1 MRIRADE
8 HVAPAIVE
16 AINAIA
22 LGTGFELTSVLKT
35 GFKGASDVHWI
46 TAFAADGGDAI
57 LTADTD
63 FLKQPP
69 QVQAVERTGVRVIH
83 LPSAW
88 ANATLALQASHLLA
102 WWKRI
107 EAQLAAMK
115 ERECYTMSFNVSE
128 DAALKKV
135 ALDFQGMNK
144 KAKKANRPSRSDKR
158 R

>member
-1 MRIRADE
+1 MRVRADE

-16 AINAIA
+16 AINTIA
-22 LGTGFELTSVLKT
+22 LSTGFELTSVIKT
-35 GFKGASDVHWI
+35 GFKGTSDVHWI
-46 TAFAADGGDAI
+46 TAFAADGGEAI

-107 EAQLAAMK
+107 EAQLAVMNG
-115 ERECYTMSFNVSE
+115 RECYTMPFNVSE
-128 DAALKKV
+128 DAVLKKV

-144 KAKKANRPSRSDKR
+144 KAKKAKRPSRSGKPR
-158 R
+158 

>member
-1 MRIRADE
+1 MSS
-8 HVAPAIVE
+8 
-16 AINAIA
+16 
-22 LGTGFELTSVLKT
+22 GFELTSVLKT

-46 TAFAADGGDAI
+46 TAFAAEGGEAI

-107 EAQLAAMK
+107 EAQLSAMK
-115 ERECYTMSFNVSE
+115 ARECYTMPFNVSE
-128 DAALKKV
+128 DAVLKKV
-135 ALDFQGMNK
+135 VLDFHRMNK
-144 KAKKANRPSRSDKR
+144 KEKKANRSSRSGKPG
-158 R
+158 

>member
-16 AINAIA
+16 AINSIA
-22 LGTGFELTSVLKT
+22 LGEGFELTSVLRT

-107 EAQLAAMK
+107 EAQLGAMK
-115 ERECYTMSFNVSE
+115 GRECYTMPFNLSE

-144 KAKKANRPSRSDKR
+144 KAKKANRPGRSEGPR
-158 R
+158 

>member
-8 HVAPAIVE
+8 HVAPAIVD
-16 AINAIA
+16 AINTVAISA
-22 LGTGFELTSVLKT
+22 GFELTSVLKT

-46 TAFAADGGDAI
+46 TAFAADGGKAI

-107 EAQLAAMK
+107 ESQVAAMK
-115 ERECYTMSFNVSE
+115 DRQCYTMPFNVSE
-128 DAALKKV
+128 DAVLKRV

-144 KAKKANRPSRSDKR
+144 KAKKANRPSRSGEPR
-158 R
+158 